1 MVCFDRNRQKVTEEE
16 SMTSSGSKFS
26 AQRLKTAGHLVFFS
40 IDHMLVTPGWLD
52 ESLPLF
58 YMHG

>member
-1 MVCFDRNRQKVTEEE
+1 
-16 SMTSSGSKFS
+16 MTSSGSKFS